1 MARVSDREL
10 PEKTEDLVTHG
21 FKETIK
27 SLGKEE
33 DAQGFLY
40 NFLTPQEQTMLAKR
54 FAVGVLASQGM
65 HYRKIC
71 NLLKVT
77 PNTVQTVKREMQRS
91 GRFRKL
97 LEIIGKKSEYQKLLH
112 SEPQNKQN

>member
-10 PEKTEDLVTHG
+10 PNKTEDLITQG
-21 FKETIK
+21 FKEVLK

-40 NFLTPQEQTMLAKR
+40 NFLTPQEQVMLAKR
-54 FAVGVLASQGM
+54 FAVGVLAAQGV

-71 NLLKVT
+71 NLIKVT

-97 LEIIGKKSEYQKLLH
+97 LEIMGEKREYQKLLQV
-112 SEPQNKQN
+112 EPKEK